1 MTDTTISQANGEL
14 ATHAIK
20 ELKASLHE
28 DASEEDKQLHKDWEL
43 EARALRD
50 VKDLG
55 HEHMIQVN
63 AIIKKG
69 QRQYFLFPWADMGSL
84 QDYYTANM
92 HPTVT
97 DDLILGIIDQ
107 LSGLADA
114 IHSLH
119 NFNGNEG
126 NRKESTESYRHGDL
140 KPENILIF
148 SDQTQELVGKWKIAD
163 MGLAKHHVAPTGVR
177 GLQATS
183 TRYGTRM
190 YEPPE
195 VVTRHKAARSRLY
208 DIWSMGCIVLEMI
221 IWLLYGYDE
230 LVSFNKSLKGSH
242 LEVESPYWE
251 TSDNGKAQV
260 HHRVRAFMKLI
271 SKDLESNGTQRNA
284 LGDLFKVVETKL
296 LVVDLPPN
304 RTTFYK
310 TYEDHDTSSII
321 GTPTGNATSAD
332 STFNL
337 SQPSHPSRSELPTMT
352 FSQPE
357 DESPMDDSLSYQESL
372 EGFRCTAK
380 DFHDAIQP
388 ILSECKKNKAYWN
401 PGQRRNAIQ
410 VLRNTSLSPNA
421 TRGQAGL
428 EAPVRIKNMVV
439 PVSAGLFA
447 ETPGKIDVGFQS
459 IL

>member
-1 MTDTTISQANGEL
+1 MILQENGEL
-14 ATHAIK
+14 ATHALK
-20 ELKASLHE
+20 ELKASLV
-28 DASEEDKQLHKDWEL
+28 DGASEENKQLHKDWEL
-43 EARALRD
+43 EANALQD

-55 HEHMIQVN
+55 HEHMIQVH
-63 AIIKKG
+63 AVIKKG

-84 QDYYTANM
+84 QDYYTANLQ
-92 HPTVT
+92 PTVT
-97 DDLILGIIDQ
+97 HDLIHGILDQ
-107 LSGLADA
+107 LLGLADA

-119 NFNGNEG
+119 NFNGNHG
-126 NRKESTESYRHGDL
+126 NNKESTESYRHGDL

-148 SDQTQELVGKWKIAD
+148 SDQKQKLVGKWRIAD
-163 MGLAKHHVAPTGVR
+163 MGLAKHHVAATGVR
-177 GLQATS
+177 GLQPTS

-221 IWLLYGYDE
+221 VWLLYDYDE

-251 TSDNGKAQV
+251 TGDNGKAQV
-260 HHRVRAFMKLI
+260 HHRVRAFMRLI
-271 SKDLESNGTQRNA
+271 SRDLESSRNQRNA
-284 LGDLFKVVETKL
+284 LGDLLKVVETKL

-310 TYEDHDTSSII
+310 KDEDHDTSPIV
-321 GTPTGNATSAD
+321 GTSTGNAPSAD

-380 DFHDAIQP
+380 DFHDAIQT
-388 ILSECKKNKAYWN
+388 ILSECKKNKAYWD

-428 EAPVRIKNMVV
+428 EAPVRSKNMVV

-447 ETPGKIDVGFQS
+447 EPPGKIDVGFQS